1 MRFELNTEIRFP
13 TGERAGFLRKVVLDQ
28 NDGVTGVVMATDEL
42 MSRQVVVPA
51 AMLSEGAGGV
61 TNINCTPDEIA
72 NLNEYS
78 EERVPVAGDG
88 WEVGKDVSAMGEVFP
103 GATYEPIMPI
113 IEVPNLPEGSI
124 SISQGTEIM
133 CLDDR
138 WGVVEQVLTDAGGH
152 TSAFVG
158 RPDNME
164 EPPRLIPIQLVQETD
179 TYRVNLSCGISE
191 LPNYTQAI
199 TQEIADPEEA

>member
-1 MRFELNTEIRFP
+1 MRFELDTEIRFP
-13 TGERAGFLRKVVLDQ
+13 TGERVGFLRKVVLDQ
-28 NDGVTGVVMATDEL
+28 NDEVTGVVMSTDEL

-51 AMLSEGAGGV
+51 AMLSIGAGDV
-61 TNINCTPDEIA
+61 TTIECTPDEIA
-72 NLNEYS
+72 NLKEYS

-103 GATYEPIMPI
+103 GATYEPVMPI

-124 SISQGTEIM
+124 SISQGTEIL

-138 WGVVEQVLTDAGGH
+138 WGVVEQVITNEEGH

-179 TYRVNLSCGISE
+179 TYRVNLSCGIGE
-191 LPNYTQAI
+191 LHNYTQAV
-199 TQEIADPEEA
+199 TQETLDAEGS